1 VDVGTVAGLCS
12 IGAFILG
19 VGLAILSM
27 RRRDKAERSA
37 ILQEAKVFV
46 AEELKEHWRA
56 EHQRDS
62 ENRTVR
68 ERVGLQE
75 QRVKTLE
82 DRCRERHG
90 GG

>member
-1 VDVGTVAGLCS
+1 MDVGTIAGLCS

-27 RRRDKAERSA
+27 RRRDKAERAA
-37 ILQEAKVFV
+37 ILQEAKTYV
-46 AEELKEHWRA
+46 EGELEDHWRA

-68 ERVGLQE
+68 ERVGLTE
-75 QRVKTLE
+75 QRLKTVE
-82 DRCRERHG
+82 ERCHERHG